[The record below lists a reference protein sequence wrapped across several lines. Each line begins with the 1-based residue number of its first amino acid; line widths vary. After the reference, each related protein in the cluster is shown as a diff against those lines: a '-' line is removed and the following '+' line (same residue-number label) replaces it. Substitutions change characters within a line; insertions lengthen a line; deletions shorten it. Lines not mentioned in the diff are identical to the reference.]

1 MNVWTVGL
9 IGLAGLVL
17 LVLYYV
23 LLVRTILLLLR
34 CNANPVLLVFSFLSL
49 CPMPP
54 CLVMGV
60 FVLIIGSVHGS
71 ALRRTP

>member
-1 MNVWTVGL
+1 M
-9 IGLAGLVL
+9 VL

-23 LLVRTILLLLR
+23 LLVRLVLLLLR
-34 CNANPVLLVFSFLSL
+34 RNANPVLLVFSFLSL

-60 FVLIIGSVHGS
+60 FVLIIGSVHAR
-71 ALRRTP
+71 ALEQTP